1 MEHYLVITAIG
12 TDRPGITD
20 EITRHISQSGC
31 NIEDSR
37 LAIFGSEFTFI
48 LLLSGTASAISRVEA
63 TLPLQAQQLDL
74 LTMMKRTTRHEH
86 RFYPYTAEFHIEG
99 TDAPGLIEKF
109 THFCATRQIDI
120 SALSAHSQEDE
131 NHGEDDQLTLQLSTN
146 LPEGCNLMSLQEE
159 FEALC
164 QDLDVLGTV
173 TFTGHNPKEKIER

>member
-20 EITRHISQSGC
+20 EITRHISLSGC

-48 LLLSGTASAISRVEA
+48 LLLSGTAASISRVEA
-63 TLPLQAQQLDL
+63 TLPMRAQQLDL

-86 RFYPYTAEFHIEG
+86 RFYPYTAEFHVEG
-99 TDAPGLIEKF
+99 NDAPGLIEKF

-120 SALSAHSQEDE
+120 SALSAHSQEEDD
-131 NHGEDDQLTLQLSTN
+131 NSGEDQLTLQLSTN

-159 FEALC
+159 FEDLC
-164 QDLDVLGTV
+164 QTVQVTGTV
-173 TFTGHNPKEKIER
+173 TFTGHNPKEK

>member
-12 TDRPGITD
+12 SDRPGITD
-20 EITRHISQSGC
+20 EITRHISLSGC

-48 LLLSGTASAISRVEA
+48 LLLSGTAASIAKVEA
-63 TLPLQAQQLDL
+63 TLPLQAQQFDL
-74 LTMMKRTTRHEH
+74 LTVMKRTTKHEH
-86 RFYPYTAEFHIEG
+86 RFYPYTADFHIEG
-99 TDAPGLIEKF
+99 NDAPGLIEKF
-109 THFCATRQIDI
+109 THFCASRQIDI

-131 NHGEDDQLTLQLSTN
+131 GNGEQDQLTLQLSTN

-164 QDLDVLGTV
+164 QTVQVTGTV
-173 TFTGHNPKEKIER
+173 TFTGHLPK

>member
-20 EITRHISQSGC
+20 EITRHVSQSGC

-48 LLLSGTASAISRVEA
+48 LLLSGTASSIARVEA

-99 TDAPGLIEKF
+99 NDALGLIEKF

-120 SALSAHSQEDE
+120 SALSAHSQEAEDNE
-131 NHGEDDQLTLQLSTN
+131 DNHGEDQLTLQLSTN

-159 FEALC
+159 FEDLC
-164 QDLDVLGTV
+164 QTVQVAGTV
-173 TFTGHNPKEKIER
+173 TFTGHNPKEK